1 MYKKIFISFL
11 LVAIFNLL
19 VGCYSTE
26 LFTVPEYHQIEEEDG
41 KQDEIYVTTK
51 DGQEYY
57 FAESNFFFENDTL
70 YGMAS
75 VKELP
80 FEGKIAFGEIESI
93 ELEVLSQDLTYLH
106 SVSQYQKIVAEDG
119 KPDEIYLTK
128 NDDKRYYFLKTDYYT
143 ENDTLYGKGKM
154 LVDTEEL
161 INKIIALSD
170 IESIQYEYLN
180 VFTTTALVLGVVVFT
195 LIIAAV
201 VGVAVAMSGPIRI
214 DVGGNWGK

>member
-1 MYKKIFISFL
+1 MYKKVLISFL
-11 LVAIFNLL
+11 LIAFINFIA
-19 VGCYSTE
+19 GCSSMHS
-26 LFTVPEYHQIEEEDG
+26 VSISEYKQLEEDDG

-57 FAESNFFFENDTL
+57 FAESNFYFENDTL
-70 YGMAS
+70 YGKAS
-75 VKELP
+75 FKELP

-93 ELEVLSQDLTYLH
+93 QLDVVGENITSPH
-106 SVSQYQKIVAEDG
+106 SVSEYQKIVAEDG

-154 LVDTEEL
+154 LVDREEL

-180 VFTTTALVLGVVVFT
+180 VLTISALVLGAIGIIL
-195 LIIAAV
+195 LI
-201 VGVAVAMSGPIRI
+201 VAVEAMSHFRLPFGESWR
-214 DVGGNWGK
+214 N

>member
-1 MYKKIFISFL
+1 MYKKVFISFL
-11 LVAIFNLL
+11 VLVFINFIT
-19 VGCYSTE
+19 GCYS
-26 LFTVPEYHQIEEEDG
+26 LQTVAIPEYKQLEEEDG
-41 KQDEIYVTTK
+41 KQDEIYITTK

-57 FAESNFFFENDTL
+57 FAESYFFFENDTL
-70 YGMAS
+70 YGKAS
-75 VKELP
+75 VNELP

-93 ELEVLSQDLTYLH
+93 QLDFVGENITSLH

-201 VGVAVAMSGPIRI
+201 VAVAMSGPIRI

>member
-1 MYKKIFISFL
+1 MYKKVFISFL
-11 LVAIFNLL
+11 ILTLINFIA
-19 VGCYSTE
+19 GCYS
-26 LFTVPEYHQIEEEDG
+26 LQPVTVNEYKQLEEDDD

-57 FAESNFFFENDTL
+57 FAESYFFFENDTL
-70 YGMAS
+70 YGKAS
-75 VKELP
+75 FKELP

-93 ELEVLSQDLTYLH
+93 QLDFVGENITSLH
-106 SVSQYQKIVAEDG
+106 SVSEYQKIVAEDG

-128 NDDKRYYFLKTDYYT
+128 NDDKRYHFLKTDYYT
-143 ENDTLYGKGKM
+143 ENDTLYGKGKF
-154 LVDTEEL
+154 LVDSEEL
-161 INKIIALSD
+161 INKKIALSD

-180 VFTTTALVLGVVVFT
+180 VLTTTAFVFGVVVFT

-201 VGVAVAMSGPIRI
+201 VAVAMSGPIRI